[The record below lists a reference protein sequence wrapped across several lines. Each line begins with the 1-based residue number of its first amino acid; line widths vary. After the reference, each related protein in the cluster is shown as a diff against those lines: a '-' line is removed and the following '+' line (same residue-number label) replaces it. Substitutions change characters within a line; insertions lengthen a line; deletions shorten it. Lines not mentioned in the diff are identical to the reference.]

1 MMAPFPILL
10 ESFLGQFGAYLVYL
24 LIGFAF
30 GYVLEIAGF
39 GNSKKLAAQFY
50 FTEMT
55 VLKVMFTAIVVGMV
69 LIYGASAIGL
79 LDVNLIWINPT
90 YLWPGIVGGVIM
102 GVGFI
107 LGGFCPGTSIV
118 AAATAKIDGI
128 FFVLGAFFGIFLFG
142 ETVDLYDVF
151 WNSSFMGRFTL
162 DQWLGIPT
170 GWVVLG
176 VVFMAIFMFWGA
188 EQLERIFGGKEPN
201 REPKM
206 RFVGAGALV
215 GLALVVLA
223 VGQPTVAERWESIA
237 PVKEAELEARMV
249 QLQPG
254 EVLHTMHDHKLK
266 LMILDVRS
274 EADYNQF
281 HLADAQHIPLDQIQ
295 SIVSDL
301 QLEPPNTIFL
311 LTSNDEAAAT
321 EAWKVLTAQSVP
333 NAYILEGGIN
343 EWLRLFVCDDT
354 RIQPIKGE
362 VAEDSLAF
370 TFEAALGAAYHCA
383 EPDPEQYE
391 LEYEERLQ
399 LELKRG
405 PTGGGC
411 G

>member
-1 MMAPFPILL
+1 MAPFPILL
-10 ESFLGQFGAYLVYL
+10 NSIIGKFGAYLVYL

-30 GYVLEIAGF
+30 GFVLEIAGF

-55 VLKVMFTAIVVGMV
+55 VLKVMFTAIIVGMV
-69 LIYGASAIGL
+69 LIYGASALGL

-90 YLWPGIVGGVIM
+90 YLWPGIVGGLIM

-107 LGGFCPGTSIV
+107 VGGFCPGTSIV

-128 FFVLGAFFGIFLFG
+128 FFLLGAFFGIFLFG
-142 ETVDLYDVF
+142 ETVELFDVF
-151 WNSSFMGRFTL
+151 WNSAYMGRFTL
-162 DQWLGIPT
+162 DKWLGIPT

-176 VVFMAIFMFWGA
+176 VVFMALFMFWGS
-188 EQLERIFGGKEPN
+188 EQLERIFGGRELN

-206 RFVGAGALV
+206 RFIGAGALV

-223 VGQPTVAERWESIA
+223 IGQPTVAERWESIA
-237 PVKEAELEARMV
+237 AEKEAELETRSA

-254 EVLHTMHDHKLK
+254 EVLHIMHDHKLK
-266 LMILDVRS
+266 LVILDVRP
-274 EADYNQF
+274 EAEYNLF
-281 HLADAQHIPLDQIQ
+281 HLADAIHIPLDKINT
-295 SIVSDL
+295 IVSDL
-301 QLEPPNTIFL
+301 QLEPPNTVFL
-311 LTSNDEAAAT
+311 LTSNDEAGAT

-343 EWLRLFVCDDT
+343 EWLRLFACDDT
-354 RIQPIKGE
+354 RIKATGGE
-362 VAEDSLAF
+362 VPDDTLAF

-383 EPDPEQYE
+383 EPDPHQYE
-391 LEYEERLQ
+391 LEYEERLE

>member
-1 MMAPFPILL
+1 MAPFPILL
-10 ESFLGQFGAYLVYL
+10 DSVVGKFGAYLVYL

-30 GYVLEIAGF
+30 GFVLEIAGF

-55 VLKVMFTAIVVGMV
+55 VLKVMFTAIIVGMV
-69 LIYGASAIGL
+69 LIYGASAVGL

-90 YLWPGIVGGVIM
+90 YLWPGIVGGLIM

-142 ETVDLYDVF
+142 ETVELFDVF

-176 VVFMAIFMFWGA
+176 VVFMALFMFWGA
-188 EQLERIFGGKEPN
+188 EQLERIFGGRELN

-206 RFVGAGALV
+206 RFIGAGALV

-223 VGQPTVAERWESIA
+223 IGQPTVAQRWESIA
-237 PVKEAELEARMV
+237 TEKEAALEAREV
-249 QLQPG
+249 QLQAG
-254 EVLHTMHDHKLK
+254 EVLHIMHDHKLK
-266 LMILDVRS
+266 LVLLDVRP
-274 EADYNQF
+274 EADYNLF
-281 HLADAQHIPLDQIQ
+281 HLADALHIPLDEINML
-295 SIVSDL
+295 VSDL
-301 QLEPPNTIFL
+301 QLEPANTVFL
-311 LTSNDEAAAT
+311 IMSNDEAGAT
-321 EAWKVLTAQSVP
+321 EAWKALTAQSVP
-333 NAYILEGGIN
+333 NVYILEGGIN
-343 EWLRLFVCDDT
+343 EWLRLFACDDT
-354 RIQPIKGE
+354 RIQAIEDE
-362 VAEDSLAF
+362 VADDQLAF

-383 EPDPEQYE
+383 EPDPHQYE
-391 LEYEERLQ
+391 LEYEERLK

>member
-1 MMAPFPILL
+1 MAPFPILL
-10 ESFLGQFGAYLVYL
+10 GSVLSPLGAFLVYL

-50 FTEMT
+50 FTELT
-55 VLKVMFTAIVVGMV
+55 VLKVMFTAIIVAMV
-69 LIYGASAIGL
+69 LIYGASAVGL
-79 LDVNLIWINPT
+79 LDINLIWINPT
-90 YLWPGIVGGVIM
+90 YLWPGIVGGLIM

-142 ETVDLYDVF
+142 ETVDLFDVF
-151 WNSSFMGRFTL
+151 WNSSYMGRFTL
-162 DQWLGIPT
+162 DEWLGIPT

-176 VVFMAIFMFWGA
+176 VVFMALFMFWGG
-188 EQLERIFGGKEPN
+188 EQLERIFGGKEPG

-206 RFVGAGALV
+206 RFVGAAALV

-223 VGQPTVAERWESIA
+223 VGQPTVAERWEKLA
-237 PVKEAELEARMV
+237 PVKEAELAARTV
-249 QLQPG
+249 QLQPA
-254 EVLHTMHDHKLK
+254 EVLHIMHDHKLK
-266 LMILDVRS
+266 LVILDVRD
-274 EADYNQF
+274 EADFNLF
-281 HLADAQHIPLDQIQ
+281 HLAEAQRLPQEGIEAI
-295 SIVSDL
+295 ISDL
-301 QLEPPNTIFL
+301 QLSAPNTVFL
-311 LTSNDEAAAT
+311 VTSNDETAAT
-321 EAWKVLTAQSVP
+321 AAWKVLLAQSVP
-333 NAYILEGGIN
+333 NVYILDGGIN
-343 EWLRLFVCDDT
+343 EWLRIFASDDP
-354 RIQPIKGE
+354 RIQPIPGP
-362 VAEDSLAF
+362 VPDDSLAF

-383 EPDPEQYE
+383 EPDPDLYD
-391 LEYEERLQ
+391 LEYEERLK

>member
-1 MMAPFPILL
+1 
-10 ESFLGQFGAYLVYL
+10 
-24 LIGFAF
+24 
-30 GYVLEIAGF
+30 
-39 GNSKKLAAQFY
+39 
-50 FTEMT
+50 
-55 VLKVMFTAIVVGMV
+55 MFTAIIVGMV
-69 LIYGASAIGL
+69 LIYGASAVGL

-90 YLWPGIVGGVIM
+90 YLWPGIVGGLIM

-142 ETVDLYDVF
+142 ETVELFDVF

-176 VVFMAIFMFWGA
+176 VVFMALFMFWGA
-188 EQLERIFGGKEPN
+188 EQLERVFGGRELN

-206 RFVGAGALV
+206 RFIGAGALV

-223 VGQPTVAERWESIA
+223 IGQPTVAQRWESIA
-237 PVKEAELEARMV
+237 TEKEAALEAREV
-249 QLQPG
+249 QLQAG
-254 EVLHTMHDHKLK
+254 EVLHIMHDHKLK
-266 LMILDVRS
+266 LVLLDVRP
-274 EADYNQF
+274 EADYNLF
-281 HLADAQHIPLDQIQ
+281 HLADALHIPLDEINML
-295 SIVSDL
+295 VSDL
-301 QLEPPNTIFL
+301 QLEPANTVFL
-311 LTSNDEAAAT
+311 LMSNDEAGAT
-321 EAWKVLTAQSVP
+321 EAWKALTAQSVP
-333 NAYILEGGIN
+333 NVYILEGGIN
-343 EWLRLFVCDDT
+343 EWLRLFACDDT
-354 RIQPIKGE
+354 RIQAIEGE
-362 VAEDSLAF
+362 VADDQLTF

-383 EPDPEQYE
+383 EPDPHQYE
-391 LEYEERLQ
+391 LEYEERLK

>member
-1 MMAPFPILL
+1 MAPFPILL
-10 ESFLGQFGAYLVYL
+10 NSIIGKFGAYLVYL

-30 GYVLEIAGF
+30 GFVLEIAGF

-55 VLKVMFTAIVVGMV
+55 VLKVMFTAIIVGMV
-69 LIYGASAIGL
+69 LIYGASALGL

-90 YLWPGIVGGVIM
+90 YLWPGIVGGLIM

-107 LGGFCPGTSIV
+107 VGGFCPGTSIV

-128 FFVLGAFFGIFLFG
+128 FFLLGAFFGIFLFG
-142 ETVDLYDVF
+142 ETVELFDVF
-151 WNSSFMGRFTL
+151 WNSAYMGRFTL

-176 VVFMAIFMFWGA
+176 VVFMALFMFWGS
-188 EQLERIFGGKEPN
+188 EQLERIFGGRELN

-206 RFVGAGALV
+206 RFIGAGALV

-223 VGQPTVAERWESIA
+223 IGQPTVAERWESIA
-237 PVKEAELEARMV
+237 AEKEAELETRSA

-254 EVLHTMHDHKLK
+254 EVLHIMHDHKLK
-266 LMILDVRS
+266 LVILDVRP
-274 EADYNQF
+274 EAEYNLF
-281 HLADAQHIPLDQIQ
+281 HLADAIHIPLDKINT
-295 SIVSDL
+295 IVSDL
-301 QLEPPNTIFL
+301 QLEPPNTVFL
-311 LTSNDEAAAT
+311 LTSNDEAGAT

-343 EWLRLFVCDDT
+343 EWLRLFACDDT
-354 RIQPIKGE
+354 RIKATGGE
-362 VAEDSLAF
+362 VPDDTLAF

-383 EPDPEQYE
+383 EPDPHQYE
-391 LEYEERLQ
+391 LEYEERLE

>member
-1 MMAPFPILL
+1 MAPFPVLL
-10 ESFLGQFGAYLVYL
+10 ESVFSPLGAFLVYL

-50 FTEMT
+50 LTELT
-55 VLKVMFTAIVVGMV
+55 VLKVMFTAIIVAMV
-69 LIYGASAIGL
+69 LIYGASAVGL
-79 LDVNLIWINPT
+79 LDINLIWINPT

-142 ETVDLYDVF
+142 ETVELFDVF
-151 WNSSFMGRFTL
+151 WNSSYMGRFTL
-162 DQWLGIPT
+162 DEWLRIPT

-176 VVFMAIFMFWGA
+176 VVFMALFMFWGA
-188 EQLERIFGGKEPN
+188 EQLERIFGGKEPG
-201 REPKM
+201 REPKR
-206 RFVGAGALV
+206 RFVGAAALV

-223 VGQPTVAERWESIA
+223 IGQPTVAERWEKLA
-237 PVKEAELEARMV
+237 PIKEAELAARTV
-249 QLQPG
+249 QLQPA
-254 EVLHTMHDHKLK
+254 EVLHIMHDHKLK
-266 LMILDVRS
+266 LVILDVRD
-274 EADYNQF
+274 EADFNLF
-281 HLADAQHIPLDQIQ
+281 HLADAQHLSQEGIDAI
-295 SIVSDL
+295 ISDL
-301 QLEPPNTIFL
+301 QLAAPNTVFL
-311 LTSNDEAAAT
+311 VTSNDETAAT
-321 EAWKVLTAQSVP
+321 AAWKVLVAQSVP
-333 NAYILEGGIN
+333 NVYILDGGIN
-343 EWLRLFVCDDT
+343 EWLRIFASDDP
-354 RIQPIKGE
+354 RIQPILGP
-362 VAEDSLAF
+362 VPDDSLAF

-383 EPDPEQYE
+383 EPDPDHYD
-391 LEYEERLQ
+391 LEYEERLK